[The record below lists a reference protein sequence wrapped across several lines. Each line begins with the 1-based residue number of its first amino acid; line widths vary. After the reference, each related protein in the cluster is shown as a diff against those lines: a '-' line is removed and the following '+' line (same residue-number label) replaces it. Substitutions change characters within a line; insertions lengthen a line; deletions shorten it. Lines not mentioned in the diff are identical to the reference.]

1 MYLNKKTAIGK
12 ALFIVALS
20 YLLYNSY
27 QAIVTTIFISNF
39 PSIVTQIPHMIES
52 SQPTL
57 QLTLFVLQELLSS
70 IGVYLRLIGGVFAL
84 YAVILILRK
93 DKSCLFKLG
102 QVMIFESL
110 YFAFLFFAGVNHIV
124 GSIISFSEL
133 LNVYTG
139 LSFLLQAVLIF
150 PPLFILSRKLGGLQD
165 ISTILNWA
173 FITAALYVFGLWI
186 KHGLMWVYALSPM
199 GTQQASVLGVVGFV
213 NSWLTLLTAFAA
225 CIVLCRKFRRN
236 KKLNFCL
243 MGTVMVLIGFY
254 FITYAVVSVWVPIYL
269 AFLPLIEFWLI
280 VLPILGAAL
289 LLRTEPR

>member
-1 MYLNKKTAIGK
+1 M
-12 ALFIVALS
+12 
-20 YLLYNSY
+20 
-27 QAIVTTIFISNF
+27 
-39 PSIVTQIPHMIES
+39 
-52 SQPTL
+52 
-57 QLTLFVLQELLSS
+57 
-70 IGVYLRLIGGVFAL
+70 
-84 YAVILILRK
+84 
-93 DKSCLFKLG
+93 
-102 QVMIFESL
+102 
-110 YFAFLFFAGVNHIV
+110 
-124 GSIISFSEL
+124 
-133 LNVYTG
+133 
-139 LSFLLQAVLIF
+139 
-150 PPLFILSRKLGGLQD
+150 
-165 ISTILNWA
+165 ILNWA

-225 CIVLCRKFRRN
+225 CIVLWRKFRRN